1 MAAAHSHSVSASL
14 PSAFASSPFGKLASE
29 PSTTATFFYTSVA
42 IVVTLLAIEQGIYRY
57 KKQNLPGPKW
67 TIPVIGKFLDSLN
80 PSLPNYMK
88 QWQSGALSALSVFN
102 M

>member
-14 PSAFASSPFGKLASE
+14 PSSFASSPFGKLASE
-29 PSTTATFFYTSVA
+29 PNTTGTFFYTSLA
-42 IVVTLLAIEQGIYRY
+42 IVVTLLFVEQAIYRY
-57 KKQNLPGPKW
+57 KKQGLPGPKW
-67 TIPVIGKFLDSLN
+67 TIPIIGKYADSLH
-80 PSLPNYMK
+80 PTMPKYLK